1 MKRITK
7 LLASLLLV
15 LSICFSLGSCSEL
28 FGAFL
33 PGEGAE
39 TPQTPTN
46 TDGELAV
53 HFLDVGQADSIL
65 VVDGDMVMMI
75 DTGDWPSG
83 DHKTY
88 MLNYIRDL
96 GITEIDYLVLTHPDA
111 DHIGGAPEVINTF
124 TVKNC
129 IMPNETKTTQVFK
142 RTLDA
147 LEDREVNVL
156 LPTPGDTYTL
166 KNATF
171 RILAPLKEDYNDTND
186 HSVVLRLMYGERS
199 ILFTGDAEAYSE
211 EDMVATYTAADLKSD
226 VLKVGHHGS
235 VTSSSPAFLALVDPD
250 YAVISC
256 GVGNSYG
263 HPHDETV
270 ERLQNAGIQMYRTD
284 TQGTI
289 ILKTDGKTL
298 SFATLGNKTAAD

>member
-7 LLASLLLV
+7 FLTSLLLV

-28 FGAFL
+28 FGSFL
-33 PGEGAE
+33 PGEGE
-39 TPQTPTN
+39 GTPQTPTN

-75 DTGDWPSG
+75 DTGDWPNG

-88 MLNYIRDL
+88 MLNYIKDL

-270 ERLQNAGIQMYRTD
+270 ERLQNAGIQLYRTD

-298 SFATLGNKTAAD
+298 SFTTLGIKTAED